1 MGTSMVT
8 HEFSAP
14 IPPGTLRIS
23 VIADDERYAADFPT
37 NRLSAILE
45 AFAEHA
51 GIDAFDEAGQQAVQR
66 SRKTTAAAVQDGDAY
81 LVAVGALWLFLKQPG
96 AESEMHGETLTRM
109 IAENGACLLTVTVG
123 QENGGAWDFRLFAM
137 PRWPTSLR
145 PYKAAARDTR
155 RRWR

>member
-1 MGTSMVT
+1 MGTSMLT
-8 HEFSAP
+8 HDFLAP

-23 VIADDERYAADFPT
+23 VIADDKRYAADFPT

-66 SRKTTAAAVQDGDAY
+66 SRKTAAAAVQDGDAY

-96 AESEMHGETLTRM
+96 AESEMHGDALTRM
-109 IAENGACLLTVTVG
+109 IAENGACLLTVTVN
-123 QENGGAWDFRLFAM
+123 EWNGGAWDFRLFAM
-137 PRWPTSLR
+137 PRWPTSITPQR
-145 PYKAAARDTR
+145 TTARDR

>member
-1 MGTSMVT
+1 M
-8 HEFSAP
+8 SAN
-14 IPPGTLRIS
+14 
-23 VIADDERYAADFPT
+23 AADFPT

-45 AFAEHA
+45 AFAELA
-51 GIDAFDEAGQQAVQR
+51 DIDAFDESGQQAVQR
-66 SRKTTAAAVQDGDAY
+66 SQKAAVAAVQDGDAY

-96 AESEMHGETLTRM
+96 AESEMNGATLTRM

-123 QENGGAWDFRLFAM
+123 QGTGGAWDFRLFAM

-145 PYKAAARDTR
+145 PYEASVRDTR

>member
-1 MGTSMVT
+1 MIT
-8 HEFSAP
+8 HDFSKP

-23 VIADDERYAADFPT
+23 VIADDQRYAADFPT

-66 SRKTTAAAVQDGDAY
+66 SRKTTAAAVQDGNAY

-145 PYKAAARDTR
+145 PYKATARDTR

>member
-1 MGTSMVT
+1 MIA
-8 HEFSAP
+8 HDFAAP

-51 GIDAFDEAGQQAVQR
+51 GIDAFDEAGQQAVQQ
-66 SRKTTAAAVQDGDAY
+66 SRKTAVAAVQDGDAY

-96 AESEMHGETLTRM
+96 AESEMHGATLTKM

-123 QENGGAWDFRLFAM
+123 QGAGSAWDFRLFAM

-145 PYKAAARDTR
+145 PYKASARDTR

>member
-1 MGTSMVT
+1 MIT
-8 HEFSAP
+8 HDFSKP

-23 VIADDERYAADFPT
+23 VIADDQRYAADFPT

-66 SRKTTAAAVQDGDAY
+66 SRKTTAAVVQDGDAY

-123 QENGGAWDFRLFAM
+123 QENGGAWDFRLFTM

-145 PYKAAARDTR
+145 PYKATARDTR